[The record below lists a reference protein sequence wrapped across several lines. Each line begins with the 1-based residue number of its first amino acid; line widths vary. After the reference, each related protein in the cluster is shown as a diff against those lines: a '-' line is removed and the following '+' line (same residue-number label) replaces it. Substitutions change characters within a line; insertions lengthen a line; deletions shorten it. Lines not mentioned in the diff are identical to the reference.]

1 MMNLIISCTNM
12 NTIDLHHAGSFY
24 QPGNL
29 KFTLFYQLVTC
40 YQLVTRQKLVT
51 SLVTKLVVLRCSQ
64 RVRCLAVRPSE
75 PSSNLIPQEGRQLRA
90 CTSEHTR

>member
-1 MMNLIISCTNM
+1 MMNLIISYTNM

-51 SLVTKLVVLRCSQ
+51 SLVTKLVVLRCKN
-64 RVRCLAVRPSE
+64 VP
-75 PSSNLIPQEGRQLRA
+75 LRYTRTQHVL
-90 CTSEHTR
+90 CTFGT